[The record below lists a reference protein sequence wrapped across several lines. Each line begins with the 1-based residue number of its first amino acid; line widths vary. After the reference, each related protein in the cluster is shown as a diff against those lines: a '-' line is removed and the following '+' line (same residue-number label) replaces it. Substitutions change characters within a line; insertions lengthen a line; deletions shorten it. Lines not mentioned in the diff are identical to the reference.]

1 MKYLQNEARKQKS
14 IKEVT
19 LQFSMIFR
27 IRLKNNTVNFRV
39 ICPLSSDV
47 FDNTNGMSN
56 VKRLDQKCW
65 LVDNVKFA
73 SGQRSCCQK
82 RRLLKLDRSTLF
94 RHTNLIQIMLISI
107 RGVLANCY
115 NFKTNLRN
123 CLQHERPCC
132 IEYIITSRRRVI
144 IYSIQHGRECC
155 KQLVK

>member
-1 MKYLQNEARKQKS
+1 MTILIDLFCLVLINRWGQWPCMPMPQ
-14 IKEVT
+14 
-19 LQFSMIFR
+19 
-27 IRLKNNTVNFRV
+27 RLRCFVRFQWK
-39 ICPLSSDV
+39 ISSLSSDV